1 MAIEPT
7 TYGFPGGAI
16 DAAALPEWVKT
27 ARARF
32 SVSGPDD
39 WKVSS
44 LGSLDRGIR
53 IEVGTGHGDGV
64 TVTTHEYETMSLPY
78 PDIATRWYLI
88 ARRRNWSGVGTATL
102 VALPAGSTPSLPTV
116 GDAPTQMKN
125 KPGVESDQ
133 PIALVPVTQKDRT
146 VGVGIID
153 LRAFAGPGGVEVAH
167 ELALQYLDEPGAV
180 VRTPNGA
187 SRYQRVDNNVWGWV
201 PLDDYR
207 PTLVIEDT
215 DARAPK
221 VKTDTVTVRTDAN
234 GATAIV
240 FKERFPRALASVSL
254 QQAMAPNL
262 GLIHFMF
269 DESLSGPHR
278 VAFFAFDAAGN
289 RLRNTSGIRVSYTA
303 IGD

>member
-53 IEVGTGHGDGV
+53 IEVGTGHGAGV

-88 ARRRNWSGVGTATL
+88 ARRRNWSGSGTATL
-102 VALPAGSTPSLPTV
+102 VALPGGSTPSIPAV
-116 GDAPTQMKN
+116 GNASSQRSDT
-125 KPGVESDQ
+125 PGVESDQ
-133 PIALVPVTQKDRT
+133 PLALVRVTQKDRT
-146 VGVGIID
+146 VQEIIP
-153 LRAFAGPGGVEVAH
+153 LHAWAGPGGVEAAH
-167 ELALQYLDEPGAV
+167 DLALQYLGEPGAV
-180 VRTPNGA
+180 VRTPNGV
-187 SRYQRVDNNVWGWV
+187 SRYQRGANNVWGWV
-201 PLDDYR
+201 PVDDYR
-207 PTLVIEDT
+207 PTLVIEDA
-215 DARAPK
+215 DATAPK
-221 VKTDTVTVRTDAN
+221 IKTDTVTVRTDAN

-254 QQAMAPNL
+254 QQTMAPNL
-262 GLIHFMF
+262 GLIHFQF
-269 DESLSGPHR
+269 DESLSGPQR